1 MVEAVMAEQDFL
13 FSISGLVAQL
23 DCLIA
28 LSIAAEDLRLCRP
41 CLSTDGE
48 TIIDNGRHLLQ
59 EMCVDTFIPNNTECH
74 VQAGLIKVL
83 TGPNYSGKS
92 VYIKQVGLITLM
104 AHIGSFVPAD
114 NATIA
119 LTDRIFTAITNV
131 DSVNITQST
140 FAQDLAH
147 IATMLRHA
155 TERSLLLIDEFGNG
169 TAPQD
174 GIALLV
180 GAITDLL
187 NRNLQVRSH
196 PLSDLLA
203 LLAGSNCDLPT
214 ASRKLTA

>member
-1 MVEAVMAEQDFL
+1 MEKELYDDMVEAVMAEQDLL

-28 LSIAAEDLRLCRP
+28 LSVAAEDLRLCRP
-41 CLSTDGE
+41 SLSIDGE
-48 TIIDNGRHLLQ
+48 TVIENGRHLLQ

-114 NATIA
+114 TATIA

-147 IATMLRHA
+147 VATMLRHA

-180 GAITDLL
+180 GAVTDLL
-187 NRNLQVRSH
+187 NRSLQVCNH
-196 PLSDLLA
+196 
-203 LLAGSNCDLPT
+203 
-214 ASRKLTA
+214 SRLYSI

>member
-1 MVEAVMAEQDFL
+1 
-13 FSISGLVAQL
+13 
-23 DCLIA
+23 
-28 LSIAAEDLRLCRP
+28 
-41 CLSTDGE
+41 
-48 TIIDNGRHLLQ
+48 
-59 EMCVDTFIPNNTECH
+59 MCVDTFIPNSTESH

-114 NATIA
+114 TATIA
-119 LTDRIFTAITNV
+119 LTDRIFTNI

-147 IATMLRHA
+147 VATMLRHS

-180 GAITDLL
+180 GAVTDLL
-187 NRNLQVRSH
+187 NRSLQVRSH
-196 PLSDLLA
+196 SF
-203 LLAGSNCDLPT
+203 T
-214 ASRKLTA
+214 ASI